1 MFDVLVESTSQRR
14 GARTWV
20 FFAASSVVW
29 MAVLTVV
36 SIAGVFAYDGKLDA
50 EFDKIGLIAVVP
62 PAPAPPAPA
71 PPRSADVRPVAS
83 DVMQAVTVAPREIA
97 PPRVASPAGSGGP
110 NAIPGGLGDGS
121 PDGVPTGYPV
131 GDVIGSNVTDTRP
144 APPPEPPADPP
155 RVEERAAPAPQRPVS
170 RILSGIATHRV
181 EPRYPQIA
189 AAAGIKGDVV
199 VEVVVSETGQ
209 VISTRVLS
217 GHATLRIAAEQAA
230 RQWRFTPTI
239 LGDRPVKVVGTIT
252 FAFKK

>member
-36 SIAGVFAYDGKLDA
+36 AIAGVFAYDGRLDA
-50 EFDKIGLIAVVP
+50 DFDKIGLVAVVP

-71 PPRSADVRPVAS
+71 PPRAADVRPVAS
-83 DVMQAVTVAPREIA
+83 NVMQAVTAQPREIA
-97 PPRVASPAGSGGP
+97 PPRVAPPSGSGGP
-110 NAIPGGLGDGS
+110 NAIPTGIGEGSRDGI
-121 PDGVPTGYPV
+121 PDGYPV
-131 GDVIGSNVTDTRP
+131 DIVGSNVIDNRP
-144 APPPEPPADPP
+144 SPPPEPPAEPP
-155 RVEERAAPAPQRPVS
+155 PVEQRPAPAPQRPVS

-217 GHATLRIAAEQAA
+217 GHATLRVAAEQAA